1 MKEDP
6 NQINLVEF
14 AKEDKNP
21 TLTKLNKQ
29 KEDTEKKKNKTEDA
43 LKANQESL
51 QESEANIQVLQNG
64 NDYIETVEK
73 LCDPKYKDLIKILD
87 IKDFD
92 PESIVKSI
100 NEVYDKTK
108 AELIKKNDE
117 LQKSIESNKKSIAQY
132 NEELTKLNDDISDY
146 KMKLKTLVDLLM
158 LSSDDL
164 ATDRERAEDVI
175 SAFEEL
181 QKNKRELCA
190 KIIFPDSKFRN
201 SIKKAF
207 SNSENEKSAGENKVP
222 KEEPKEEKENKEATK
237 EDKIGAIGEPIF
249 VPDTSVDEKIVG
261 DITKT
266 TDKTTDASSIE
277 PANIT
282 PIDGFGDDEIT
293 GLDNIFIK
301 GIDQPK
307 EEKVVQNSNLSKQ
320 VLDVFEKNGI
330 DYSERI
336 EEYSSLDDNRS
347 MNILKV
353 FEILSDKGIPLNNL
367 RYSVDKL
374 LQVDPDKFNT
384 VLNDFLSIKSK
395 NDVSLAISALL
406 DPNINIE
413 DTKEAIVGGS
423 NLPIS
428 SLVRRDNDFDYD
440 KFFGKVS

>member
-1 MKEDP
+1 MKEDS

-29 KEDTEKKKNKTEDA
+29 KEDTEKKKNKTEDI

-64 NDYIETVEK
+64 NDYIETVGK

-100 NEVYDKTK
+100 NDVYAKTK
-108 AELIKKNDE
+108 AELIRKSTE
-117 LQKSIESNKKSIAQY
+117 LQKLIESNKKSIVQY

-207 SNSENEKSAGENKVP
+207 SNSENEKSAEKEVENKEP
-222 KEEPKEEKENKEATK
+222 EKSEEVKKEEKIEITN
-237 EDKIGAIGEPIF
+237 DIVGEPIF
-249 VPDTSVDEKIVG
+249 VPESSVDEKVV
-261 DITKT
+261 DDVVKT
-266 TDKTTDASSIE
+266 TDESPIE
-277 PANIT
+277 KANIT
-282 PIDGFGDDEIT
+282 PIDGLVDEETT
-293 GLDNIFIK
+293 GLDNIFIP

-307 EEKVVQNSNLSKQ
+307 EEKVEEVQNSNLSKQ

-336 EEYSSLDDNRS
+336 EEYSNLDDNRL

-384 VLNDFLSIKSK
+384 VLNDFLSIKPK

-406 DPNINIE
+406 DSNVNIE

-423 NLPIS
+423 NQPIS
-428 SLVRRDNDFDYD
+428 SLVRMDNTLDYD

>member
-29 KEDTEKKKNKTEDA
+29 KEDTEKKKNETEDV

-51 QESEANIQVLQNG
+51 QESETNIHVLENG

-190 KIIFPDSKFRN
+190 KIIFPDSKFRS

-207 SNSENEKSAGENKVP
+207 SNFENEKSAGENK
-222 KEEPKEEKENKEATK
+222 EPEKSEGVKKA
-237 EDKIGAIGEPIF
+237 DKIGAIDDSIF
-249 VPDTSVDEKIVG
+249 VPETSVDEKVVG
-261 DITKT
+261 GITKT
-266 TDKTTDASSIE
+266 TDKITDESQIE
-277 PANIT
+277 KANIT
-282 PIDGFGDDEIT
+282 PIDGLGDEETTSFVDIQIPGMDE
-293 GLDNIFIK
+293 
-301 GIDQPK
+301 PK
-307 EEKVVQNSNLSKQ
+307 EAKVDEVQNSNISKQ

-336 EEYSSLDDNRS
+336 EEYSNLDDNKS

-367 RYSVDKL
+367 RYSVENL
-374 LQVDPDKFNT
+374 LQVDPDKFNI

-395 NDVSLAISALL
+395 NDVALAISALL
-406 DPNINIE
+406 DPNVNIE
-413 DTKEAIVGGS
+413 ATKEAIIGNS
-423 NLPIS
+423 SLPIS
-428 SLVRRDNDFDYD
+428 HLVKIDVLDYD
-440 KFFGKVS
+440 KNIGKVF

>member
-43 LKANQESL
+43 LKANQEYL

-108 AELIKKNDE
+108 AELIKKNTE
-117 LQKSIESNKKSIAQY
+117 LQKSIESNKKSIVQY

-207 SNSENEKSAGENKVP
+207 SNSENEKSAGENKEP
-222 KEEPKEEKENKEATK
+222 EKSELKDLDKEKA
-237 EDKIGAIGEPIF
+237 DKIGAIGEPIF
-249 VPDTSVDEKIVG
+249 VPETSVDEKVVG

-266 TDKTTDASSIE
+266 TDKATDESQIE
-277 PANIT
+277 KANIT
-282 PIDGFGDDEIT
+282 PIYGLGDEETTSFVDIQIPGMDE
-293 GLDNIFIK
+293 
-301 GIDQPK
+301 PK
-307 EEKVVQNSNLSKQ
+307 EEKVEEVQNSNLSKQ

-336 EEYSSLDDNRS
+336 EEYSSLDDNRA

-406 DPNINIE
+406 DSNVNIE

-440 KFFGKVS
+440 NFLGR

>member
-43 LKANQESL
+43 LKANQEYL

-108 AELIKKNDE
+108 AELIKKNTE
-117 LQKSIESNKKSIAQY
+117 LQKSIESNKKSIVQY

-207 SNSENEKSAGENKVP
+207 SNSENEKSAGENKEP
-222 KEEPKEEKENKEATK
+222 EKSELKDLDKEKA
-237 EDKIGAIGEPIF
+237 DKIGAIGEPIF
-249 VPDTSVDEKIVG
+249 VPETSVDEKVVG

-266 TDKTTDASSIE
+266 TDKATDESQIE
-277 PANIT
+277 KANIT
-282 PIDGFGDDEIT
+282 PIYGLGDEETTSFVDIQIPGMDE
-293 GLDNIFIK
+293 
-301 GIDQPK
+301 PK
-307 EEKVVQNSNLSKQ
+307 EEKVEEVQNSNLSKQ

-336 EEYSSLDDNRS
+336 EEYSSLDDNRA

-406 DPNINIE
+406 DSNVNIE

>member
-29 KEDTEKKKNKTEDA
+29 KEDTEKKKNKTEDV

-51 QESEANIQVLQNG
+51 QESETNIHVLENG

-190 KIIFPDSKFRN
+190 KIIFPDSKFRS

-207 SNSENEKSAGENKVP
+207 SNFENEKSAGENK
-222 KEEPKEEKENKEATK
+222 EPEKSEGVKKA
-237 EDKIGAIGEPIF
+237 DKIGAIDDSIF
-249 VPDTSVDEKIVG
+249 VPETSVDEKVVG
-261 DITKT
+261 GITKT
-266 TDKTTDASSIE
+266 TDKITDESQIE
-277 PANIT
+277 KANIT
-282 PIDGFGDDEIT
+282 PIDGLGDEETTSFVDIQIPGMDE
-293 GLDNIFIK
+293 
-301 GIDQPK
+301 PK
-307 EEKVVQNSNLSKQ
+307 EAKVDEVQNSNISKQ

-336 EEYSSLDDNRS
+336 EEYSNLDDNKS

-367 RYSVDKL
+367 RYSVENL
-374 LQVDPDKFNT
+374 LQVDPDKFNI

-395 NDVSLAISALL
+395 NDVALAISALL
-406 DPNINIE
+406 DPNVNIE
-413 DTKEAIVGGS
+413 ATKEAIIGNS
-423 NLPIS
+423 SLPIS
-428 SLVRRDNDFDYD
+428 HLVKIDVLDYD
-440 KFFGKVS
+440 KNIGKVF

>member
-29 KEDTEKKKNKTEDA
+29 KEDTEKKKNKTEDV

-51 QESEANIQVLQNG
+51 QESETNIHVLENG

-190 KIIFPDSKFRN
+190 KIIFPDSKFRS

-207 SNSENEKSAGENKVP
+207 NNSENEKSAE
-222 KEEPKEEKENKEATK
+222 KEVEKKEPEKSEEVKKEEKIAANN
-237 EDKIGAIGEPIF
+237 IVSEPIF
-249 VPDTSVDEKIVG
+249 VPESSVDEKIVD
-261 DITKT
+261 DIVKT
-266 TDKTTDASSIE
+266 NDESSIE
-277 PANIT
+277 KANIT
-282 PIDGFGDDEIT
+282 PIDGLVDEETT
-293 GLDNIFIK
+293 GLDNIFIP

-307 EEKVVQNSNLSKQ
+307 EEKVEEVQSSNISKQ

-336 EEYSSLDDNRS
+336 EEYSSLDDNRA

-367 RYSVDKL
+367 RYSVEKL

-384 VLNDFLSIKSK
+384 VLNDFLSIKPK

-406 DPNINIE
+406 DSNVNIE
-413 DTKEAIVGGS
+413 DTKEAIIS
-423 NLPIS
+423 NSSLPIS
-428 SLVRRDNDFDYD
+428 SLVKIDVPDYN
-440 KFFGKVS
+440 KNLGKVF